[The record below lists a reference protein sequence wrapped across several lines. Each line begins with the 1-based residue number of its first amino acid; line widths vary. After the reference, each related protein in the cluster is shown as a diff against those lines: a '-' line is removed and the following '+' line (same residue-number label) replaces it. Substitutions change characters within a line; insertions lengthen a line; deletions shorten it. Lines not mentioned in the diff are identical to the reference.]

1 MSNDIHGNAQYETFN
16 RYDFLEQDAAGEW
29 CWNDQFLFSCDTSAP
44 LASNREA
51 MWQET
56 RMNLQTGAFGDPA
69 QIQTLILFWTKMELL
84 HYPGAGE
91 TRAYLEEELH
101 KQQLQQQ
108 MAMQM
113 QMAQQ
118 QMQQAQM
125 QQQQQ
130 NGGLDM
136 QTAQAVI
143 QRAQQDAARDSGQTM
158 GANAPV

>member
-1 MSNDIHGNAQYETFN
+1 
-16 RYDFLEQDAAGEW
+16 
-29 CWNDQFLFSCDTSAP
+29 
-44 LASNREA
+44 
-51 MWQET
+51 
-56 RMNLQTGAFGDPA
+56 MNLQTGAFGDPA
-69 QIQTLILFWTKMELL
+69 QIQTLVLFWTKMELL

-125 QQQQQ
+125 QRQQ

-158 GANAPV
+158 GANAPVGHRYVPIIRVSPDLLKREAARDWGTSAADRDTKEHQGKKGGRRDGR

>member
-1 MSNDIHGNAQYETFN
+1 
-16 RYDFLEQDAAGEW
+16 
-29 CWNDQFLFSCDTSAP
+29 
-44 LASNREA
+44 
-51 MWQET
+51 
-56 RMNLQTGAFGDPA
+56 
-69 QIQTLILFWTKMELL
+69 MELL

-125 QQQQQ
+125 QQQQ

-136 QTAQAVI
+136 QTAQADHGSECSRV
-143 QRAQQDAARDSGQTM
+143 
-158 GANAPV
+158 

>member
-1 MSNDIHGNAQYETFN
+1 
-16 RYDFLEQDAAGEW
+16 
-29 CWNDQFLFSCDTSAP
+29 
-44 LASNREA
+44 
-51 MWQET
+51 
-56 RMNLQTGAFGDPA
+56 MNLQTGAFGDPA

-118 QMQQAQM
+118 QMQQAQR
-125 QQQQQ
+125 QQ
-130 NGGLDM
+130 NSGLDM

-158 GANAPV
+158 GANVPV

>member
-1 MSNDIHGNAQYETFN
+1 
-16 RYDFLEQDAAGEW
+16 
-29 CWNDQFLFSCDTSAP
+29 
-44 LASNREA
+44 
-51 MWQET
+51 
-56 RMNLQTGAFGDPA
+56 MNLQTGAFGDPA

-118 QMQQAQM
+118 QMQR
-125 QQQQQ
+125 QQ